1 MKKQEDL
8 KITLIIKYLKNGC
21 GNLSLVCN
29 KLDFRKTTIAEQL
42 YFEAIN
48 HVCDV
53 ISHMKLN
60 DEYFDLE
67 KFINNNDK
75 ITIKYLLDE
84 SK

>member
-8 KITLIIKYLKNGC
+8 KITLTIKHLKNGEV
-21 GNLSLVCN
+21 NLFLECN
-29 KLDFRKTTIAEQL
+29 KKDFRKTTIAEQT
-42 YFEAIN
+42 YFEAIK

-53 ISHMKLN
+53 ISHMKEN

-75 ITIKYLLDE
+75 IMIKCLLDE
-84 SK
+84 LK

>member
-8 KITLIIKYLKNGC
+8 KITLTIKYSKNGR
-21 GNLSLVCN
+21 NDLMLECN
-29 KLDFRKTTIAEQL
+29 KLDFRKTTIAEQT
-42 YFEAIN
+42 YFEAIK

-53 ISHMKLN
+53 ISHMKEN

-75 ITIKYLLDE
+75 IMIKYLLDK